1 MSKSADLT
9 IGLKTLQ
16 HKERLQTR
24 KPLYT
29 VSKDISF
36 TYQNNTLLYFDAT
49 CFSFPKD

>member
-1 MSKSADLT
+1 MPKSTDLA
-9 IGLKTLQ
+9 IVPGTLQ
-16 HKERLQTR
+16 YKKGLQTR
-24 KPLYT
+24 KPLFT